1 MACQIIDNNID
12 CNVLRRFYAPRFDNP
27 SLETRQLV
35 EMFLDGGKSEQR
47 PRKRMGEEYENIM
60 EMGKQRHAS
69 VADKVAGIVAAWKGR
84 AVSMKMAKKMGMKA
98 GKGGM

>member
-35 EMFLDGGKSEQR
+35 EMFLDGGESEQR
-47 PRKRMGEEYENIM
+47 PRKRMAEEYV
-60 EMGKQRHAS
+60 EMVKQRHAS

-84 AVSMKMAKKMGMKA
+84 AVSMKMVKKMGMKA